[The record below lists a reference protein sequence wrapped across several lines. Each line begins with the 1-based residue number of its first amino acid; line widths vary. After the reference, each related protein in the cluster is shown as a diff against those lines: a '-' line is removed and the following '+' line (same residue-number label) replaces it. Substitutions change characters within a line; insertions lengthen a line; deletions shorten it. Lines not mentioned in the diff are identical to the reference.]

1 MKLAKQRYLCGVAG
15 ATAIVLCLSI
25 AARAQLKTDLA
36 LVTVS
41 GQAEVRVVPD
51 EVTFTL
57 IVEKIDKN
65 LSAAKEQND
74 ESVRQILALARRFKV
89 APQDVKTD
97 YISVNMKYTS
107 DLSEGEEDSDAPRRV
122 KREFVGYEVAKT
134 VIVRFT
140 EIARFEEFFSA
151 VLQAGVS
158 RVSDVS
164 FRTSQIRR
172 YKDQARMLAMRAARE
187 KAAALAK
194 EIGQTIGKAHSISEE
209 DEGRNSSANTTTLV
223 GGGSGFSADESSTIA
238 PGTIRVT
245 AQVSVRFILQ

>member
-1 MKLAKQRYLCGVAG
+1 M
-15 ATAIVLCLSI
+15 AIVMCLSV
-25 AARAQLKTDLA
+25 AARAQLKSDLA
-36 LVTVS
+36 LVSVS

-57 IVEKIDKN
+57 IVEKIDKD

-74 ESVRQILALARRFKV
+74 ESVRQILALARRFRI

-97 YISVNMKYTS
+97 YISVDMKYTT
-107 DLSEGEEDSDAPRRV
+107 DLSEGVEDSDATRKV

-140 EIARFEEFFSA
+140 DIARFEEFFSA

-164 FRTSQIRR
+164 FRTSQIRK
-172 YKDQARMLAMRAARE
+172 YKDQARMLAIRAARE
-187 KAAALAK
+187 KAVALAS

-209 DEGRNSSANTTTLV
+209 DERRSSSANTFTLV
-223 GGGSGFSADESSTIA
+223 SGNFSADESSTIA

-245 AQVSVRFILQ
+245 AQVSVSFILQ